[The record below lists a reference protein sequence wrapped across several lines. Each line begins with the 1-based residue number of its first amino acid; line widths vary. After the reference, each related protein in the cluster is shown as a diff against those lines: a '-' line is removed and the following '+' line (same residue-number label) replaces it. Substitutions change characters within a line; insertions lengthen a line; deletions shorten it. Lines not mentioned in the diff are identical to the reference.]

1 VANIELQSLVR
12 WFYEEAC
19 SSSFLLIGVV
29 SAGRP
34 KSDLGSTVTYLIPR
48 VSVCSKFASVFPWVG
63 YVHTTC
69 ALKLEARVQAVQCL
83 ANQRTAEQS
92 SC

>member
-1 VANIELQSLVR
+1 VANIDLQSLVR

-34 KSDLGSTVTYLIPR
+34 ESDLGGTVT
-48 VSVCSKFASVFPWVG
+48 
-63 YVHTTC
+63 
-69 ALKLEARVQAVQCL
+69 
-83 ANQRTAEQS
+83 
-92 SC
+92 